1 MAALS
6 EKTDR
11 KTADKRPFPGGDQGM
26 TKKRK
31 RYDEKPKR
39 SLRSQERREV
49 MNQAKTKWE
58 QLRPKATSKEKSS
71 KLIDDLYDLLKGR
84 IVEFVFRHDGSRIV
98 QWMLS
103 NGNPKQKSMIME
115 ELMDAAK
122 KPVIPGETPFFVRL
136 VCDRYGKHL
145 ADKVLSNTDKKNRA
159 FIFETYLRGNVSTLI
174 RNACGADVM
183 DRAYQTLLRSRERSE
198 LVLELLYSKE
208 SKLLQHV
215 HSKLASRSKESD
227 SNNGAKPTCSFA
239 ESLDLIDETFRNML
253 LESANTT
260 LNQFLDKENILR
272 FELIHAAFKEYFDVI
287 IQSEPKEKAQNLAV
301 TLAPSLV
308 HFAHTKP
315 GIDVAVKCIKILDA
329 KHRKK
334 VVKGLKTHIRK
345 LVEDEYGHRLIIALF
360 EWIDDTRL
368 VGKAVA
374 TEIFSNSNTDIEI
387 PVTDEPKK
395 PSSRGGKSKAEKKGK
410 SKDSNTNDNNT
421 DNMDKKYFK
430 LLCDHKYGRMSL
442 LNLYFGRESRYFNP
456 DLYGIIWQ
464 KLDEK
469 KFDQTSKKD
478 PELRRSELRIMFD
491 PIMNSIMKTDQ
502 GDLLQSHRSA
512 PIVLGALLNEN
523 TKSGV
528 TSGIQEL
535 LQDELEM
542 KKLLKNVCFRKTLV
556 TMFKIGGEDFASMV
570 IDGVET
576 DIIEKLH
583 KLEGGDIVAKSI
595 ETAMNLNNA

>member
-11 KTADKRPFPGGDQGM
+11 KTTEKRPFPGNDQGA

-31 RYDEKPKR
+31 RYDERPQR
-39 SLRSQERREV
+39 SLRSQERRE
-49 MNQAKTKWE
+49 MMAQAKTKWE
-58 QLRPKATSKEKSS
+58 QLRPKATSKEKSL

-103 NGNPKQKSMIME
+103 NGNTKQKSMIME

-122 KPVIPGETPFFVRL
+122 KPIIPGERPFFVRL

-174 RNACGADVM
+174 RNACGADVL

-208 SKLLQHV
+208 TKLLQHV
-215 HSKLASRSKESD
+215 QSKLASSNKESG
-227 SNNGAKPTCSFA
+227 SNDGAKPTCSFA
-239 ESLDLIDETFRNML
+239 ESLDLIDETFRKML

-315 GIDVAVKCIKILDA
+315 GVDVAVKCIKILDA

-345 LVEDEYGHRLIIALF
+345 LLEDEHGHRLIIALF

-374 TEIFSNSNTDIEI
+374 AEIFSNSNTDIEI
-387 PVTDEPKK
+387 AVTDEAKK
-395 PSSRGGKSKAEKKGK
+395 ASSRGGKSKAEKKGK
-410 SKDSNTNDNNT
+410 AKNSNTNDT
-421 DNMDKKYFK
+421 TGNMDKGYFK
-430 LLCDHKYGRMSL
+430 VLCDHKYGRMPL
-442 LNLYFGRESRYFNP
+442 LNLYFGQETRYFNP
-456 DLYGIIWQ
+456 DLYGIIWE

-478 PELRRSELRIMFD
+478 PILRRSELRIMFD
-491 PIMNSIMKTDQ
+491 PIVNLVMKMDQ
-502 GDLLQSHRSA
+502 GELLQSHRSA

-523 TKSGV
+523 TKAAV
-528 TSGIQEL
+528 ISGIQKVLQGESEL
-535 LQDELEM
+535 
-542 KKLLKNVCFRKTLV
+542 KKLLTNVCFRKTLA
-556 TMFKIGGEDFASMV
+556 TMFKVGSKKFANMV

-576 DIIEKLH
+576 DIIDKLH
-583 KLEGGDIVAKSI
+583 KLEGGEIVAKSI
-595 ETAMNLNNA
+595 ESAKN